1 VEPRVT
7 RLRALLAQS
16 SIENKPEIAE
26 NLDALLQLAQ
36 ARHNIPQTI
45 AMLNLKAM
53 AYKQWNETRQ
63 AVTLLKQSLK
73 LAQPG
78 GWVRPF
84 VVPGPEMRS
93 LFDCLDRNELT
104 ESHVDAIITA
114 LDAEKAGLSST
125 VSTLHKP
132 TSPVSGASNLSTPLT
147 QREIDIL
154 ELLKGRL
161 SNQEIAD
168 TLFISTETVKR
179 HLYNIYKKLSVK
191 NRREASA
198 KIAALNILP

>member
-1 VEPRVT
+1 
-7 RLRALLAQS
+7 
-16 SIENKPEIAE
+16 
-26 NLDALLQLAQ
+26 
-36 ARHNIPQTI
+36 
-45 AMLNLKAM
+45 M
-53 AYKQWNETRQ
+53 AFKQWNETRQ

-132 TSPVSGASNLSTPLT
+132 TSPVSRASNLSTPLT